1 MATPHILLFVIL
13 AAASHFVLGSANGN
27 NSTSQNN
34 IKISLAFNPSQLSI
48 NPVQRIAIKEIWAKP
63 APQVISSVLL
73 KGVVA
78 LSASSRLHF
87 PPGHIPSASP
97 AFSFSICIFLTED
110 STGAI
115 RTIFSKGRSS
125 NQRTPTLALLK
136 NSRRLLFKTTTLFR
150 PEISATSSK
159 QLPLFRWSHV
169 TLTSDGYQTLTLFLD
184 GEADGTLYT
193 DRDVIFANEGPF
205 ALGKDYVY
213 DGAAALVSGL
223 KFFPY
228 ELDGKQVRKEAR
240 EALSNL
246 PNFEI
251 LAQEEAR
258 LTGSGSEAAWRP
270 SETVVEE
277 SEFVWRGEVAGSPP
291 AVDTPHFEGF
301 LSGGVASQH
310 SDEAEQQDA
319 SAKLFFARLRSRHAF
334 LFAVERTCP
343 VPDTSLQLLVSIDS
357 GLMCL
362 EGDRPEVTDQAES
375 RRFWE
380 LIHMNKREASTQA
393 KVQSDGRTNLDFVEM
408 FGHLALERLSPFRT
422 VAAFLQKL
430 LSVLDILFKWE
441 QMQEEK
447 NGQGISQAD
456 PLNPL
461 VMPDFIDDGAPAASK
476 ERFYTG
482 SPEGEKGYRTRVAQ
496 QQFEAGKAAAGEAL
510 LMAPSEDWR
519 RRVGEG
525 LGLLRQ
531 AADAGVGLAHLEIAY
546 VMALQMDNLQQ
557 SEQTGLAEVQ
567 HLGSASV
574 SNVAHQDSE
583 GIILK
588 VGDSGNRGSGNGVS
602 SLGGLDQ
609 GLMEGGL
616 SETGVSGQGTSDSRV
631 SVEEVPYKRA
641 PSQTPVSLKLTPGGS
656 IQGARHGGQQ
666 GAVSRNGTQLVPWQE
681 RITYQFLRAAALGVE
696 EAFQALG
703 YRSLYG
709 FGTPQCNESARFF
722 FQRAA
727 EVAVEAW
734 QVSFQVLVLYPN
746 SARFF
751 PGFNGSLFEFAAVCS
766 YNVRERTRIRKQLD
780 HLRSVCNRL
789 DLCSVVVFSE
799 ALFKNTGCTLAG
811 LHSA

>member
-1 MATPHILLFVIL
+1 MATPHILLLVIL

-27 NSTSQNN
+27 NSTLENH
-34 IKISLAFNPSQLSI
+34 IKLSLAFNPSQLSI

-63 APQVISSVLL
+63 APQVNSTVLL

-78 LSASSRLHF
+78 LGAASRLHF

-115 RTIFSKGRSS
+115 RTIFSKGRNS

-193 DRDVIFANEGPF
+193 DRDVILANEGPF

-258 LTGSGSEAAWRP
+258 LTGAGSEAAWRP
-270 SETVVEE
+270 TERIIEE

-291 AVDTPHFEGF
+291 AVDTPHFEGL
-301 LSGGVASQH
+301 LSGGVANH
-310 SDEAEQQDA
+310 NDKAEKQDA
-319 SAKLFFARLRSRHAF
+319 NAKLFFARLRSRHAF
-334 LFAVERTCP
+334 LFALERTCP
-343 VPDTSLQLLVSIDS
+343 VPDSSLRAVFAKAAASIDS
-357 GLMCL
+357 GSMCL
-362 EGDRPEVTDQAES
+362 EGDRPGMTDHAES
-375 RRFWE
+375 QHFWE
-380 LIHMNKREASTQA
+380 LIHINKREVSTPA
-393 KVQSDGRTNLDFVEM
+393 KVQRGRRTNLDLVEM

-430 LSVLDILFKWE
+430 LSVLDILFEWE

-447 NGQGISQAD
+447 DGQGI
-456 PLNPL
+456 PPPNPPKPL
-461 VMPDFIDDGAPAASK
+461 VTPDTVRDGAPDASQ
-476 ERFYTG
+476 EHFYTG
-482 SPEGEKGYRTRVAQ
+482 SPEGEKGYRSRVAQ

-510 LMAPSEDWR
+510 LMAPSEGRR
-519 RRVGEG
+519 RRVREG

-546 VMALQMDNLQQ
+546 VMAGRMENLQQ
-557 SEQTGLAEVQ
+557 SEQTGIAEVED
-567 HLGSASV
+567 LGSDSV
-574 SNVAHQDSE
+574 SNVAHQDSK
-583 GIILK
+583 GFILK
-588 VGDSGNRGSGNGVS
+588 VGDSGERGSGNGLPS
-602 SLGGLDQ
+602 RGGLDQ
-609 GLMEGGL
+609 GLMEGD
-616 SETGVSGQGTSDSRV
+616 SETGVSGQGTLDRRV
-631 SVEEVPYKRA
+631 SVEGVSENTA
-641 PSQTPVSLKLTPGGS
+641 PNQTPVSLLVGPGGS
-656 IQGARHGGQQ
+656 FRQGARNGGQE

-681 RITYQFLRAAALGVE
+681 RITYHFLRAAALGVE

-722 FQRAA
+722 FERAA
-727 EVAVEAW
+727 EVAAEAW
-734 QVSFQVLVLYPN
+734 QVRFGDQVVCPS

-751 PGFNGSLFEFAAVCS
+751 LFSTAPYMTLLRCA
-766 YNVRERTRIRKQLD
+766 RTMW
-780 HLRSVCNRL
+780 
-789 DLCSVVVFSE
+789 SE
-799 ALFKNTGCTLAG
+799 V
-811 LHSA
+811 